1 MVVLL
6 KHVRETVVYKAL
18 RLLSRLEPSV
28 LLQYSVQVT
37 ALLADDEGR
46 AAPLTPERRT
56 LLEATLRVCGKFD
69 ASELAIHA
77 EAIAAYLDHPE
88 LTIRKEAVM
97 ALSPLA
103 NATDLP
109 WAPASRWCGWT
120 PARIIVNALDDAE
133 LKVRQAAIKAL
144 KSFDV
149 VTILRIE
156 SEIDNA
162 LEHEDPRVR
171 SAAVKALGR
180 LELADVLRHNEA
192 FATLMSKEENQSVVD
207 ATVANLKVSVLG
219 GGMGGAEPRG

>member
-1 MVVLL
+1 
-6 KHVRETVVYKAL
+6 
-18 RLLSRLEPSV
+18 
-28 LLQYSVQVT
+28 
-37 ALLADDEGR
+37 
-46 AAPLTPERRT
+46 
-56 LLEATLRVCGKFD
+56 
-69 ASELAIHA
+69 
-77 EAIAAYLDHPE
+77 
-88 LTIRKEAVM
+88 M

-207 ATVANLKVSVLG
+207 ATVGNLKVSVLG